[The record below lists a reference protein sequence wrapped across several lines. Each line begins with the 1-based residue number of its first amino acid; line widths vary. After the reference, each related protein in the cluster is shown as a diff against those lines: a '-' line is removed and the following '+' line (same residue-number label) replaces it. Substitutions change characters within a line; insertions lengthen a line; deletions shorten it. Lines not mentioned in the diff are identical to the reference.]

1 MAIIKKKADFPK
13 EVSVQ
18 DIEGIPTDAEG
29 NPTDEIEEPTAG
41 IGKAGA
47 VFDKL
52 PQHVPSLGAVMAE
65 LQTDDSALNTDP
77 RALENYSTAPCEAA
91 NIAATP
97 ELEGKWQSAS
107 TIAATLENPKG
118 MNIARLPL
126 DQRRQLAEIA
136 EAMKD
141 IPTPDAITYSDGRKR
156 LIPSEVRDVPNKLA
170 KQKSMLLLE
179 KIVGKELTAKTV
191 ICARSHGVTFFQK
204 PALWLAQALAYEL
217 SKRQFY
223 DKVEE
228 LKDYNAE
235 EDANNEAVAPQAL
248 AKLFSWTVVE
258 ELQMLA
264 RIRQIS
270 LIHASKIMIERVC
283 TVSIEEKKPRDFS
296 EKYDDAATLEQLIA
310 S

>member
-1 MAIIKKKADFPK
+1 MAVKKKIDFPDK
-13 EVSVQ
+13 VYVQ
-18 DIEGIPTDAEG
+18 DIESLPVDEQG

-47 VFDKL
+47 VFAQQ
-52 PQHVPSLGAVMAE
+52 PQNVPNLGQVLTE
-65 LQTDDSALNTDP
+65 LKADDSALNTDP

-107 TIAATLENPKG
+107 TVAATLENPKG

-126 DQRRQLAEIA
+126 DQRRQLSEIA

-156 LIPSEVRDVPNKLA
+156 LIPSEVRDVPNKLP
-170 KQKSMLLLE
+170 KHKSMLLLE
-179 KIVGKELTAKTV
+179 KIIGKELTAKVV
-191 ICARSHGVTFFQK
+191 ICARTHGVTFFQK
-204 PALWLAQALAYEL
+204 PALWLAQVLAYEL

-228 LKDYNAE
+228 LKDYNSE

-264 RIRQIS
+264 RIRHIS
-270 LIHASKIMIERVC
+270 LIHATRIMVELVC
-283 TVSIEEKKPRDFS
+283 SQSIEDRKPRDFS

>member
-1 MAIIKKKADFPK
+1 MTNIKKKTDFPK
-13 EVSVQ
+13 EVYVQ
-18 DIEGIPTDAEG
+18 DIEGVPTDEQG

-41 IGKAGA
+41 MGKAGA
-47 VFDKL
+47 VFEKL
-52 PQHVPSLGAVMAE
+52 PQNVPSLGHILAE

-107 TIAATLENPKG
+107 TIAATLDNPKG

-156 LIPSEVRDVPNKLA
+156 LIPSEVRDIPNKLA
-170 KQKSMLLLE
+170 KNKSMLLLE
-179 KIVGKELTAKTV
+179 KIVGKELTAKVV

-204 PALWLAQALAYEL
+204 PCLWLAQVLAYEL

-228 LKDYNAE
+228 IKDYNAE

-283 TVSIEEKKPRDFS
+283 AVSIEEKKPKDFS